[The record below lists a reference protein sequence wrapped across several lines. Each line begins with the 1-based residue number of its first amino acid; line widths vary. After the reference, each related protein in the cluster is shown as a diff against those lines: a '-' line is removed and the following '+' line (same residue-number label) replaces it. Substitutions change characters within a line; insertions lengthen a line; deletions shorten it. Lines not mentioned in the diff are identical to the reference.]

1 MIAQF
6 YHNPRA
12 IAFSNRKEAIA
23 LNYYGWLRICV
34 NNSGEI
40 RNPALLIS

>member
-23 LNYYGWLRICV
+23 LNYYGWLRISSFPGSCL
-34 NNSGEI
+34 GMYDG
-40 RNPALLIS
+40 